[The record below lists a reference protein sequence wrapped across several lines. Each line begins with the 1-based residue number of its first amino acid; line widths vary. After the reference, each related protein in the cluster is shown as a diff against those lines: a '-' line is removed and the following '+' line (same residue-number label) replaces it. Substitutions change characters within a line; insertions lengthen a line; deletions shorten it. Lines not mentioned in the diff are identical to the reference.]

1 MHLQSERDLFL
12 LFKKHASERFRIF
25 LKKSPLQRQ
34 MTVHNIK
41 QCKKHYQKM
50 NLVKKIWQDNFTL
63 CYCGG
68 NVLIICTP
76 FKTLTVFQTI
86 QQYCSLRKFIVTIN
100 S

>member
-1 MHLQSERDLFL
+1 MLSDFDPTFYFHFFKEILYIKKIVHLQSERDLFL

-50 NLVKKIWQDNFTL
+50 NLVKKI
-63 CYCGG
+63 
-68 NVLIICTP
+68 
-76 FKTLTVFQTI
+76 
-86 QQYCSLRKFIVTIN
+86 
-100 S
+100 